1 MKKKFITLLMA
12 IVFIFALV
20 GCSSGNE
27 DKINDLYNKLSEMQ
41 QEIDS
46 LKNDREISE
55 QIKEITKSLSDLND
69 EIAAMKTQSA
79 EWEKLQ
85 TRLESLETT
94 VEKLVT
100 GSEKLNSE
108 ITDLKSELDAAK
120 ARITVLEAA
129 VNTEPVI
136 CDFGDTY
143 TLKNNGIELFSI
155 EFVDFIGDYT
165 TDTGAQGYKTLTC
178 NISNISMPSTSVSN
192 YIAAFAVSMDNE
204 FKHID
209 KSEVVISQN
218 ETKKVAF
225 WFQKLN
231 GIDNPS
237 PQELNAIYFGI
248 STGNS
253 SDSTLIP
260 FLILR
265 MNNSNI

>member
-108 ITDLKSELDAAK
+108 ITDLKSELDTAK

-155 EFVDFIGDYT
+155 EFISF
-165 TDTGAQGYKTLTC
+165 TGTNTETQQYSSLKIKIFNHL
-178 NISNISMPSTSVSN
+178 MPECPVSN
-192 YIAAFAVSMDNE
+192 YFCAYAV
-204 FKHID
+204 
-209 KSEVVISQN
+209 
-218 ETKKVAF
+218 
-225 WFQKLN
+225 
-231 GIDNPS
+231 
-237 PQELNAIYFGI
+237 
-248 STGNS
+248 
-253 SDSTLIP
+253 SDSTIYNYVYKSPSVIKQNDSLDTSVVFRANDSSDFPEPSILKKIYIGIATGTASDSTMIP
-260 FLILR
+260 YVILR

>member
-12 IVFIFALV
+12 IVFIFALA

-108 ITDLKSELDAAK
+108 ITDLKSELDTAK

-155 EFVDFIGDYT
+155 KFLYYDRTIIDNNPTMPHLHIEIT
-165 TDTGAQGYKTLTC
+165 
-178 NISNISMPSTSVSN
+178 NISMPDCKLDNYLMAYAINEKTSETYYVDSQLISYSILERN
-192 YIAAFAVSMDNE
+192 VPKEVDFV
-204 FKHID
+204 FKTEPSKELI
-209 KSEVVISQN
+209 
-218 ETKKVAF
+218 TK
-225 WFQKLN
+225 
-231 GIDNPS
+231 
-237 PQELNAIYFGI
+237 IYLGVPNRPVQDQ
-248 STGNS
+248 S
-253 SDSTLIP
+253 LIP
-260 FLILR
+260 YVILQVG
-265 MNNSNI
+265 N

>member
-1 MKKKFITLLMA
+1 MKKKVFTLLMA
-12 IVFIFALV
+12 IVFIFVLT

-41 QEIDS
+41 QEFDS

-108 ITDLKSELDAAK
+108 ITDLKSELDTAK

-155 EFVDFIGDYT
+155 EFVGFDGNEI
-165 TDTGAQGYKTLTC
+165 KSLRC
-178 NISNISMPSTSVSN
+178 NITNLEMPSCPVSN
-192 YIAAFAVSMDNE
+192 YLCAYAMSIDEE
-204 FKHID
+204 FSQTL
-209 KSEVVISQN
+209 KSESIINRN
-218 ETKKVAF
+218 ETLNIGFLFRDDFSPHGYVDPS
-225 WFQKLN
+225 KL
-231 GIDNPS
+231 IS
-237 PQELNAIYFGI
+237 IYFGI
-248 STGNS
+248 ATGNS
-253 SDSTLIP
+253 SDSSIIP
-260 FLILR
+260 FAILKLNR
-265 MNNSNI
+265 TEN